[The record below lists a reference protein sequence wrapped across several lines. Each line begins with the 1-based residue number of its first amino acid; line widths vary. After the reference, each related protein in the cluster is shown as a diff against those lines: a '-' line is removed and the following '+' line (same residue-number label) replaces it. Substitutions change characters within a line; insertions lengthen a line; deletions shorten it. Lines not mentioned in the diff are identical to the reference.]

1 MTGVV
6 VAGEKEHT
14 FSAVN
19 DVKNRQFFW
28 IELPTIAGMVG
39 LPTDLEY
46 VLASYYTLLY
56 APFLHPLY
64 TYTPALP

>member
-28 IELPTIAGMVG
+28 IELPTIAGIVG

-46 VLASYYTLLY
+46 V
-56 APFLHPLY
+56 
-64 TYTPALP
+64 